1 MDPITVTL
9 RGQLAGKP
17 VHFELG
23 GGVHLLGRAA
33 ECDLVVE
40 EASVS
45 RRHARVHVDSASVHV
60 EDMGSSN
67 GTRVGG
73 ILIDRP
79 TQLRHAD
86 RLQLGNVVLAVEL
99 NGEASEVYLDQTQVR
114 ENLSVSID
122 EARSTHG
129 GGGGK
134 KAHLFRILA
143 EAGSLLTHPGLPEE
157 MFDPL
162 LGLVEQALMP
172 ERVVLLLRDDDGSE
186 PHIVASRVPSGDPGA
201 MVISRTLMNRVLA
214 DQQAFLTEDAS
225 QDERLMGGESLVG
238 ARVRSAMAAPLFDNE
253 RVIGILYADSADP
266 LVRYDRDELTAFVL
280 LANVVGVAITHARY
294 HAIEEDRRRLAT
306 ELGAARLIMDRLL
319 PRSLPEV
326 AGAHLAVTLEPCEEV
341 AGDLYD
347 VRLLPDGRILV
358 VIGDVS
364 GKGLPAALLVAA
376 MLPAIRVVAEDCGD
390 LGVLAQRI
398 NSQLFEA
405 TDAVRFATLFLG
417 RLDPASGRFEYVNAG
432 HNPPL
437 LRQDGEVHQLLAC
450 GPPVGM
456 MPEMSYLEREINVA
470 PGSVLVLYS
479 DGLTEAQ
486 ADDESMY
493 GDDRLVELV
502 RGCEACSADDL
513 KRRILDD
520 VAEFTGDAPQS
531 DDLTLMLVQREK
543 TSA

>member
-1 MDPITVTL
+1 MEPINVTL
-9 RGQLAGKP
+9 RGQMAGRP
-17 VHFELG
+17 LQFDLG

-33 ECDLVVE
+33 DCDLVVE
-40 EASVS
+40 EPSVS
-45 RRHARVHVDSASVHV
+45 RRHARIHVETAAVHV

-73 ILIDRP
+73 TLINTP
-79 TQLRHAD
+79 TRLQHGD
-86 RLQLGNVVLAVEL
+86 RLQLGNVVLVVGFS
-99 NGEASEVYLDQTQVR
+99 GEPSEVYLDQTRVR
-114 ENLSVSID
+114 ENMSLTID

-129 GGGGK
+129 AGGTK

-143 EAGSLLTHPGLPEE
+143 EAGELITRPRHPEDL
-157 MFDPL
+157 FDPL
-162 LGLVEQALMP
+162 LGLVEQALEP
-172 ERVVLLLRDDDGSE
+172 ERVMLLLREDDDAE
-186 PHIVASRVPSGDPGA
+186 PRIVASRVPSGDPSA
-201 MVISRTLMNRVLA
+201 MVISRTLMNRVLS
-214 DQQAFLTEDAS
+214 DKQAFLTEDAS

-294 HAIEEDRRRLAT
+294 HAIEEERRRLAT

-319 PRSLPEV
+319 PRGLPAV
-326 AGAHLAVTLEPCEEV
+326 AGASLSAILEPCDEV

-347 VRLLPDGRILV
+347 VRPLPDGRVLLV
-358 VIGDVS
+358 VGDVS

-390 LGVLAQRI
+390 LGILAQRI
-398 NSQLFEA
+398 NTQLFEA

-417 RLDPASGRFEYVNAG
+417 RLDPATGRLEYVNAG

-437 LRQDGEVHQLLAC
+437 LLNGGEVTSLAAC

-456 MPEMSYLEREINVA
+456 MPDMVYVEREIFMA
-470 PGSVLVLYS
+470 PGSSLVLYS

-493 GDDRLVELV
+493 GDDRLLDLL
-502 RGCEACSADDL
+502 RACPACTAEGL
-513 KRRILDD
+513 QKLILDD
-520 VAEFTGDAPQS
+520 VATFTGTAPQA

-543 TSA
+543 ASS